1 VSAPQGT
8 YCSTLWGAEVLDLM
22 RGGSSAAEDVT
33 EVTFKDP
40 KRDRRQL
47 SALDPAGRT
56 SRFTGARSVAVAAS
70 QEARHVIAA
79 GNMFASEA
87 ALDTALESWLSSTGS
102 LDLRLLGALDAAVAA
117 GCDNRGLMSAALLV
131 VGRKIAPMSLRIDYS
146 ESPLA
151 ALRILHSHATSG
163 EYKAWTTDLP
173 TESDPLAAGN

>member
-1 VSAPQGT
+1 
-8 YCSTLWGAEVLDLM
+8 M

-70 QEARHVIAA
+70 REARHVIAA

-87 ALDTALESWLSSTGS
+87 ALDTALEGGVRPIRTSLSKDRIAAAYAPQRPRHSVRAAARFF
-102 LDLRLLGALDAAVAA
+102 LKLAL
-117 GCDNRGLMSAALLV
+117 
-131 VGRKIAPMSLRIDYS
+131 
-146 ESPLA
+146 E
-151 ALRILHSHATSG
+151 
-163 EYKAWTTDLP
+163 
-173 TESDPLAAGN
+173 